1 MSRASIFFTDG
12 EKPEKTTAPKAEK
25 FFQKGQEGYWSR
37 NQAERNMDI
46 KRTED
51 GHVDQA
57 ASYYSVAIR
66 LPRAWEDDIKRLAW
80 ARKITVT
87 ELIRNLVEAELEKQ
101 ARYLSAIS
109 DFEDEFQ
116 DEPPARKN
124 GKK

>member
-1 MSRASIFFTDG
+1 MSRASKFFTDG
-12 EKPEKTTAPKAEK
+12 EKPEKTTTPKK
-25 FFQKGQEGYWSR
+25 KIVQKGQEGYWSR

-66 LPRAWEDDIKRLAW
+66 LPRAWEGDIKRLAW
-80 ARKITVT
+80 ARKTAGT
-87 ELIRNLVEAELEKQ
+87 ELIRNLVEAELQKQ
-101 ARYLSAIS
+101 ESYLSAIS
-109 DFEDEFQ
+109 DFEDEFR
-116 DEPPARKN
+116 DKPPARKN

>member
-1 MSRASIFFTDG
+1 MSRASKFFTDG
-12 EKPEKTTAPKAEK
+12 EKPEKTTAPKK
-25 FFQKGQEGYWSR
+25 KIVQKGQEGYWSR
-37 NQAERNMDI
+37 NQAERDMEI

-51 GHVDQA
+51 GHVDQH

-87 ELIRNLVEAELEKQ
+87 ELIRNLVEEELGKQ
-101 ARYLSAIS
+101 ESYLSALR
-109 DFEDEFQ
+109 DFEDEFR
-116 DEPPARKN
+116 DKPPAKKN

>member
-1 MSRASIFFTDG
+1 MATRQTKFFSNSD
-12 EKPEKTTAPKAEK
+12 EDKKATTAKK
-25 FFQKGQEGYWSR
+25 KVIQKGQEGYWSR
-37 NQAERNMDI
+37 NQAERSMDI

-101 ARYLSAIS
+101 ESYLAALR
-109 DFEDEFQ
+109 DFEDEFR
-116 DEPPARKN
+116 DKPPARKN

>member
-1 MSRASIFFTDG
+1 MSRASKFFTDG

-37 NQAERNMDI
+37 NQAERDMEI

-51 GHVDQA
+51 GHVDQH

-87 ELIRNLVEAELEKQ
+87 ELIRNLVEAELDNK
-101 ARYLSAIS
+101 RTYLNAIS

>member
-1 MSRASIFFTDG
+1 MSRASKFFTDG
-12 EKPEKTTAPKAEK
+12 EKPEKTQKPEK

-37 NQAERNMDI
+37 NQAERDMEI

-51 GHVDQA
+51 GHVDQH

-101 ARYLSAIS
+101 ASYLSAIS
-109 DFEDEFQ
+109 DFEDEFR
-116 DEPPARKN
+116 DKPPARKN